1 MWDQSGLYSV
11 GTRLWAPRAKSG
23 AELSQRDAPK
33 GAPGPCSTGVPPNT
47 GRGAGP
53 GPAPG
58 SRGCTPT
65 KAPGLG
71 RRDIF
76 PPGHPSPITP
86 SQLLCTR
93 ETGQERK
100 IAAEGRYRPRFLQQH
115 VAHRPYRRGEP
126 LLADFGAFSFS
137 LKPARHG
144 APVSQGSGQPL
155 GFPKTHAELS
165 PCPHVSSV
173 LQSRAILE
181 PNNHCKNHL
190 ESPRG

>member
-1 MWDQSGLYSV
+1 MLRREPQGRAALGCLQIQGEEQGL
-11 GTRLWAPRAKSG
+11 
-23 AELSQRDAPK
+23 
-33 GAPGPCSTGVPPNT
+33 
-47 GRGAGP
+47 GRHPGAGGAHPPKPP
-53 GPAPG
+53 GF
-58 SRGCTPT
+58 
-65 KAPGLG
+65 G

-76 PPGHPSPITP
+76 PPGHPSPIAP

-100 IAAEGRYRPRFLQQH
+100 IAAAGRYRPHFLQQH
-115 VAHRPYRRGEP
+115 VAHCPYWRGEP

-137 LKPARHG
+137 LKPPRHG
-144 APVSQGSGQPL
+144 APISQGSGQPL